1 MKKIHARQLTIKNS
15 YNEFYNK
22 KKFLPL
28 KNPPPPVTFLMIRP
42 LHWTRYSHSKTPKFT
57 KNYIDDQIVPVPSGT
72 FCEMSLSDDERGET
86 SAVRRLA
93 AQLPRRTETYST
105 GWYVRKNKTKSNF
118 AFRVLRNR
126 KLPLCNSIS
135 NHQFTLPRFL
145 SVAYDD
151 THNFGISN

>member
-1 MKKIHARQLTIKNS
+1 MLRPKKVQTRNLITKQNS
-15 YNEFYNK
+15 YRSK
-22 KKFLPL
+22 I
-28 KNPPPPVTFLMIRP
+28 PPPPTPITFLMIRP